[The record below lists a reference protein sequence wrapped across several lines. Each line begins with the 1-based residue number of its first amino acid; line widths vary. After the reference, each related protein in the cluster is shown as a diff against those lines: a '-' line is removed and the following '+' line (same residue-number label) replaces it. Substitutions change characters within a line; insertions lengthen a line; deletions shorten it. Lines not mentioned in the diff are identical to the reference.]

1 MAVEDRKGTGP
12 LGVVFMLATLLGAP
26 SCVDKAKCDEA
37 IQVTRD
43 ALAKEQPELARQ
55 WRDRAWKMC
64 NDATLTSP
72 LDKEI
77 VDKEAELAKRAAD
90 NTKQIADASQARLNQ
105 ATAVWKAFD
114 GLDAKDRTTAK
125 LDEYKS
131 RAARMTQ
138 GLPPEYAKQIDDYN
152 AGQYAKLQKLVAA
165 ENPEAK

>member
-1 MAVEDRKGTGP
+1 MGRGP
-12 LGVVFMLATLLGAP
+12 LGVVFALSVIVGGAP
-26 SCVDKAKCDEA
+26 GCVDKQKCDEA

-43 ALAKEQPELARQ
+43 ALAKDQPELARQ

-77 VDKEAELAKRAAD
+77 VDKEAEIAKRTAD
-90 NTKQIADASQARLNQ
+90 NTKQIADASQQRLNQ
-105 ATAVWKAFD
+105 ATAVWKAYD
-114 GLDAKDRTTAK
+114 GLEAKDRTTAM

-138 GLPPEYAKQIDDYN
+138 GLPAEYAKQIDDYN
-152 AGQYAKLQKLVAA
+152 AAQYARRLSAA
-165 ENPEAK
+165 QATK